1 LKHDTGLDYEIHVI
15 AEIGQQGSILSL
27 LSDSTGHVGND
38 ENQLHLPAADISNLF
53 FYYNANRLA
62 KFGYMTNSP
71 GELTGKLSNHVSV
84 IYNKLIDIR
93 LHSFSTL
100 RFIIYGF

>member
-1 LKHDTGLDYEIHVI
+1 MFNDF
-15 AEIGQQGSILSL
+15 
-27 LSDSTGHVGND
+27 ND

-71 GELTGKLSNHVSV
+71 GELTGKLSNRVSV

-93 LHSFSTL
+93 LILSRHLDS
-100 RFIIYGF
+100 